1 MEPHLIE
8 RRPSWWLLYAIAAV
22 MVVLVALVET
32 SVHNE
37 GARMTLEIVVVI
49 AIFALMLRWIRAN
62 RGRIELSEAA
72 KTQRPAV
79 ETALTNGVSLVDT
92 RTVGVRGAG
101 PRSVDAGRRRPIRS
115 EQPRGALTPFAVTG
129 RQRHGGPPSRRP
141 ARA

>member
-79 ETALTNGVSLVDT
+79 ETALTNGVSLVET
-92 RTVGVRGAG
+92 RTV
-101 PRSVDAGRRRPIRS
+101 RSSRRRP
-115 EQPRGALTPFAVTG
+115 PL
-129 RQRHGGPPSRRP
+129 GGRRP
-141 ARA
+141 A

>member
-1 MEPHLIE
+1 RQRAVQCKRTGDTMEPHLIE

-22 MVVLVALVET
+22 MVVLVALIET

-92 RTVGVRGAG
+92 RTVL
-101 PRSVDAGRRRPIRS
+101 SSRRRP
-115 EQPRGALTPFAVTG
+115 PL
-129 RQRHGGPPSRRP
+129 GGRRP
-141 ARA
+141 AETAPDRAASPCACAL

>member
-37 GARMTLEIVVVI
+37 GARMALEIVVVI

-79 ETALTNGVSLVDT
+79 ETVLTNGRVSLAGT
-92 RTVGVRGAG
+92 RTV
-101 PRSVDAGRRRPIRS
+101 RSSRR
-115 EQPRGALTPFAVTG
+115 
-129 RQRHGGPPSRRP
+129 GPPLGGRRP
-141 ARA
+141 A